1 MRDSLTRPK
10 RGHEKITK
18 PNETERSR
26 GEDAGVG
33 GGGYSWEFLVGA
45 CRQVLQN
52 PDPISDQEMSFFTP
66 VFRPGL

>member
-26 GEDAGVG
+26 GEDAAGGGGGGGVG
-33 GGGYSWEFLVGA
+33 GRRRVLLGILAGGV
-45 CRQVLQN
+45 
-52 PDPISDQEMSFFTP
+52 P
-66 VFRPGL
+66 PGSPKS